1 MAQDQRILDM
11 YSTKQNVPTV
21 MQSYEDAKD
30 QADAAK
36 ILTMKSTESPLLQYQ
51 ANLVNSRA

>member
-1 MAQDQRILDM
+1 M